1 MSRPDDVPERLLARD
16 ATDFERR
23 VLEAALGKGPAP
35 ASSARIAKA
44 LGVSLTATGTLP
56 SGSALAA
63 KKVAVGTAA
72 AHAPAAATPWLPV
85 AVVGLLCAVGAV
97 GVHAWRSA
105 PAEPAGASAAPA
117 VEATPALPEAARSS
131 VAASP
136 EVIAPPSARLSGVGA
151 DLHEQIALLDA
162 ARTAVAHDDARGA
175 LQILGRYQDK
185 YPSGSFRPEASA
197 LRIEALV
204 KVGRRA
210 EARALASQFVAEH
223 HGSLLAKK
231 VAGLTGL
238 SRQTASP

>member
-1 MSRPDDVPERLLARD
+1 MSRPDDMPERLLARD

-23 VLEAALGKGPAP
+23 VLEAALAKEPPPG
-35 ASSARIAKA
+35 SSARIAKA
-44 LGVSLTATGTLP
+44 LGVTLTATGALP

-63 KKVAVGTAA
+63 KKVAGGTAA
-72 AHAPAAATPWLPV
+72 AHAPAAVTPWLPV

-97 GVHAWRSA
+97 GLHAWRSA
-105 PAEPAGASAAPA
+105 PVAPAGASAAPT
-117 VEATPALPEAARSS
+117 VEATPALPEAAPSS
-131 VAASP
+131 VTVSP
-136 EVIAPPSARLSGVGA
+136 EVAPQSARLSEVGA

-162 ARTAVAHDDARGA
+162 ARTAVAHDDARRA
-175 LQILGRYQDK
+175 LQVLGRYEGK
-185 YPSGSFRPEASA
+185 YPSGSFRPEAAA